1 MTHFSSVLQL
11 GTLSLKSRF
20 LLAPLES
27 VSDAAFRRLAWELGA
42 GLTFTE
48 MIRAQGVARKNRST
62 IDLIDTI
69 DREVPTGIQ
78 LMTTGSDELKSALSH
93 IEDFAYSTHSHL
105 QNICAIDLNFGCPSP
120 QIIRA
125 GGGPALLKRRSKLRE
140 IFTTLNEFKAS
151 TRLPIRAI
159 GAKIRLG
166 LNRAEQDQKIYLA
179 VADIANESLDYLTV
193 HARHGRSSSED
204 RAVWSAIAEVKARSS
219 IPVIGN
225 GDILQATD
233 AKSMYQQSNCDGFL
247 IARGAIRSPWIFRG
261 LTAQGID
268 APESIQEIDALEER
282 YVALSHQY
290 TTKSKFRSWH
300 AEGFQRMRDRFLGIN
315 RPSEPLPTNENL

>member
-1 MTHFSSVLQL
+1 MHSTSALKL
-11 GTLSLKSRF
+11 GSLSLKNRF

-27 VSDAAFRRLAWELGA
+27 VSDAAFRRLAWGFGA
-42 GLTFTE
+42 GLTYTE
-48 MIRAQGVARKNRST
+48 MIRAQGVARNNRST
-62 IDLIDTI
+62 IDLIDTF
-69 DREVPTGIQ
+69 DAEVPTGIQ
-78 LMTTGSDELKSALSH
+78 LMTTGADELKSALLH
-93 IEDFAYSTHSHL
+93 IEKLAYLTHPHL

-140 IFTTLNEFKAS
+140 IFVALKQFKAS
-151 TRLPIRAI
+151 TRLPIGAI

-166 LNRAEQDQKIYLA
+166 LNRGEQDQKIYLS
-179 VADIANESLDYLTV
+179 VADVANESLDYITV

-233 AKSMYQQSNCDGFL
+233 ALAMYQQTQCDGFL
-247 IARGAIRSPWIFRG
+247 IARGAIRSPWIFRA
-261 LTAQGID
+261 LANQGSNS
-268 APESIQEIDALEER
+268 PENIEEINALEKQ
-282 YVALSHQY
+282 YLVLSQQY
-290 TTKSKFRSWH
+290 ETRDKFRAWH
-300 AEGFQRMRDRFLGIN
+300 AEGFQRMRDRLLGVN
-315 RPSEPLPTNENL
+315 RHAETLPKNENL